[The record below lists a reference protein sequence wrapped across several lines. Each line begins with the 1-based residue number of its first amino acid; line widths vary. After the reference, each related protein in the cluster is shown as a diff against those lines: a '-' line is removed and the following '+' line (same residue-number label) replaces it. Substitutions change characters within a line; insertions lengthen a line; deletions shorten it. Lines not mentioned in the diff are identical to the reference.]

1 MWTYFTQE
9 NYENCSS
16 VNLHNLWFQ
25 TSLSF
30 FDWILFQTIVFFICL
45 GTIMTNHCSLLPGIM
60 KLHLCYPRMLPHRL
74 VIFCRIYFEN
84 ILKIFLY
91 TFLCKNLSPFMA
103 PPYLKGPWFKQVRT
117 WIYTTYAFTYVWG
130 FLAERY
136 LRINIKKKLF
146 FMTHLSWPSSTLIWK
161 KNTFN

>member
-1 MWTYFTQE
+1 MKIAQVLICTICGFKQVSAFLIEYYFKR
-9 NYENCSS
+9 
-16 VNLHNLWFQ
+16 LF
-25 TSLSF
+25 SLYVLVQF
-30 FDWILFQTIVFFICL
+30 WPTIVAYFQVSWNF
-45 GTIMTNHCSLLPGIM
+45 N
-60 KLHLCYPRMLPHRL
+60 LCYPRMLPHRL

-161 KNTFN
+161 KNHL